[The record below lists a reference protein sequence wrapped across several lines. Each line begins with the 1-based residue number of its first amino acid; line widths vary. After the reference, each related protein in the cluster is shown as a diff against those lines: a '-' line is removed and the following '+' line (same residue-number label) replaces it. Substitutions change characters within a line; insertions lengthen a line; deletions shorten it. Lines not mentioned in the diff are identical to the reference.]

1 MANAI
6 EAFNEILKTSHNSIT
21 KQRQQVFKY
30 LLTDGPLE
38 TSQLIKGL
46 NGKVDKV
53 SVYRTIN
60 LFESLGILQRLNS
73 GFKYKLEL
81 SDVFALHHH
90 HLTCINCNQV
100 ININA
105 TKLEAFLKSI
115 AREKDFSPTS
125 HQVEVQGLCV
135 RCTELLAST

>member
-1 MANAI
+1 MASAI
-6 EAFNEILKTSHNSIT
+6 ETFNEILQTSQNSIT
-21 KQRQQVFKY
+21 KQRQRIFKY
-30 LLTDGPLE
+30 LLTNGPLE

-46 NGKVDKV
+46 NGEVDKV
-53 SVYRTIN
+53 SVYRTIH
-60 LFESLGILQRLNS
+60 LFESLGILQRLNN

-81 SDVFALHHH
+81 SDVFASHHH

-105 TKLEAFLKSI
+105 TKLETFIKSI

-125 HQVEVQGLCV
+125 HQVEVQGLC
-135 RCTELLAST
+135 ASCKAVLVS